1 MLEAGCLPMLRAVCT
16 HSIKD
21 SIAPQK
27 TAGSLSSGFH
37 HSDWNICSCVSDLVG
52 VGVGVRARVGVRV
65 GVLRERHRHELAQ
78 PHHQRRDEVVARAL
92 GPCAADRQSG

>member
-52 VGVGVRARVGVRV
+52 VRV